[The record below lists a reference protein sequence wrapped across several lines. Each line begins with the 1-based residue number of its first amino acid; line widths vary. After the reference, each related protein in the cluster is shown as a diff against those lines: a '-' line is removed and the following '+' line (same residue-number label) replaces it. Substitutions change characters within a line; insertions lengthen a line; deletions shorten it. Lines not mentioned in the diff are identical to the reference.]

1 MYLYDFCKACYLKRD
16 CRRITGELDNSKML
30 SDFCFPNQVA
40 KYNVEKAN
48 IPLRFQ
54 QARIDDFKDNP
65 KLMAHM
71 KDIVSNLLDGESG
84 VSLCLIGEKTGTG
97 KTHCAAAV
105 LNHYLVNTLR
115 RRIEK
120 KEDLFQ
126 DYPLVYFIDYAL
138 WVDTLRSRYSDEYDS
153 EIVEPA
159 FEVPVLVID
168 DIGAG
173 KMSDYAREQT
183 FILINTR
190 YSNNLSTIIT
200 SNLSLEELSNPTVL
214 GKRTVSRIMD
224 NADIIEFCS
233 TDRRSINNT
242 FYIGS
247 GR

>member
-1 MYLYDFCKACYLKRD
+1 MCGRSLEPL
-16 CRRITGELDNSKML
+16 LSK
-30 SDFCFPNQVA
+30 
-40 KYNVEKAN
+40 Y
-48 IPLRFQ
+48 
-54 QARIDDFKDNP
+54 
-65 KLMAHM
+65 
-71 KDIVSNLLDGESG
+71 
-84 VSLCLIGEKTGTG
+84 TT
-97 KTHCAAAV
+97 
-105 LNHYLVNTLR
+105 
-115 RRIEK
+115 
-120 KEDLFQ
+120 KEDREERRFISGLPFSILR
-126 DYPLVYFIDYAL
+126 DYVL

-153 EIVEPA
+153 EIVEPT